1 MRAPPRTDRVGR
13 TTVVV
18 VEDHPLHGLLLRRAL
33 VRCLPG
39 SDVEL
44 FSDGTSALVRLRD
57 PGAPLPDLLV
67 LDLHVPGRSGH
78 ELLAEC
84 ASDARLAAVP
94 AVIVTSS
101 TRVADMQ
108 RSLALGA
115 RMHLRKPVDAD
126 RFAEL
131 AEVLAALVRRQPLP
145 AKRTRHPVSPP

>member
-18 VEDHPLHGLLLRRAL
+18 VEDHPLHGMLLRRAL
-33 VRCLPG
+33 VRSLPG

-44 FSDGTSALVRLRD
+44 FSDGTAALGRLRD

-78 ELLAEC
+78 ELLGDC

-94 AVIVTSS
+94 AAIVTSS
-101 TRVADMQ
+101 TRVADTR

-126 RFAEL
+126 GFTKL
-131 AEVLAALVRRQPLP
+131 AEELAALVRQQPLP
-145 AKRTRHPVSPP
+145 PKRTRHAVAPP